1 MIDQVYK
8 YMTEHNMVP
17 PGGRILAAVSGGADS
32 MCLLEVLREL
42 QKRMKFEIR
51 VLHVHH
57 GLRESADRDLDYVSE
72 FCGKAEIPFKAVRV
86 DAAAYASQNGLS
98 MEEGARSLRYRAL
111 EQAADEG
118 DREADKWDREV
129 DEWDKETQSGEQK
142 DFCRIAVAHHVEDQ
156 AETVLFNLIRGSRL
170 TGVRGMLPVNGRIIR
185 PLLGCRRTE
194 IESFLTSRGIN
205 WCEDETNEDTTYSRN
220 LLRREVIPLLEKI
233 NSKVCE
239 HIAGTAEE
247 VAETEEFL
255 RGETQSALKRCLKQA
270 AGHETVENRTAE
282 AADYET
288 AENRTAEAAGH
299 ETAENRTAEAA
310 GHETV
315 ENRTAEAADLSNM
328 PKTTLHH
335 ALDIPS
341 LLREAPLLQ
350 RRVVYTAIA
359 EVMGTRKDLQN
370 VHVQD
375 VLKVVRKP
383 GNGEICLPGG
393 VIAKKV
399 YAELHIVAPAG
410 SPQAM
415 RRKAS
420 PAKAMSRQANPE
432 KGMRRQANPEKSMRR
447 KASPEKATLRQAS
460 PEKGMSRQASPAKAM
475 HQDEAPAPEFTRS
488 FRQWWP
494 ESEGEYSWRVLDFD
508 GDMGSVPRNRCTKWF
523 DYDKIGS
530 FPIFRTRLEGD
541 RMTIDAEGRS
551 KSIARFMIDA
561 KVPAEMRGRIVLPTA
576 GKEVLWFPGGRIS
589 AAYPVE
595 PSTSR
600 VLEIKWNS
608 AHNR

>member
-57 GLRESADRDLDYVSE
+57 GLRESADRDLDFVSE
-72 FCGKAEIPFKAVRV
+72 FCRKAQIPFKAVRV

-111 EQAADEG
+111 EQAADEW

-255 RGETQSALKRCLKQA
+255 RGETQSALKRCLKP
-270 AGHETVENRTAE
+270 
-282 AADYET
+282 
-288 AENRTAEAAGH
+288 AAGH
-299 ETAENRTAEAA
+299 ETA
-310 GHETV
+310 